1 MKIALGTAQFG
12 LNYGVSNKQ
21 GKTSKKQV
29 LSILKYAH
37 ENNIN
42 FLDTAAN
49 YGNSEEVVG
58 EVNLVKNWNIIT
70 KTISF
75 QDDQITNRDT
85 NKLKKYFNNSLKKLK
100 KESIYGLLIHS
111 CDDLFKPGGDKLFKE
126 IENIRS
132 SGCVEKIGVSVYNNN
147 QIDRLLSEYDF
158 DLVQLPIS
166 ILDHRLIESGAL
178 EKIKD
183 TGAEIHARSVF
194 LQGILLMPL
203 DVVPSYFLP
212 IRKKLESL
220 KNISQELNMSALELA
235 FGFVNSISEIDKII
249 VGLNT
254 VEQLFEIINAA
265 QIQVKYSDFSELA
278 VDNEDIVNPSLW
290 RL

>member
-1 MKIALGTAQFG
+1 MKITIGTAQFG
-12 LNYGVSNKQ
+12 LDYGISNKQ
-21 GKTSKKQV
+21 GQVNGLQASK
-29 LSILKYAH
+29 ILEYAYR
-37 ENNIN
+37 NGIN
-42 FLDTAAN
+42 FIDTAAS
-49 YGNSEEVVG
+49 YGNSEEVIG
-58 EVNLVKNWNIIT
+58 SRISNQDWKIIT

-111 CDDLFKPGGDKLFKE
+111 CDDLFKPGGDKLFKD

>member
-1 MKIALGTAQFG
+1 
-12 LNYGVSNKQ
+12 
-21 GKTSKKQV
+21 
-29 LSILKYAH
+29 
-37 ENNIN
+37 
-42 FLDTAAN
+42 
-49 YGNSEEVVG
+49 
-58 EVNLVKNWNIIT
+58 
-70 KTISF
+70 
-75 QDDQITNRDT
+75 
-85 NKLKKYFNNSLKKLK
+85 
-100 KESIYGLLIHS
+100 
-111 CDDLFKPGGDKLFKE
+111 
-126 IENIRS
+126 
-132 SGCVEKIGVSVYNNN
+132 
-147 QIDRLLSEYDF
+147 
-158 DLVQLPIS
+158 
-166 ILDHRLIESGAL
+166 LIESGAL

>member
-220 KNISQELNMSALELA
+220 KNISQ
-235 FGFVNSISEIDKII
+235 
-249 VGLNT
+249 
-254 VEQLFEIINAA
+254 
-265 QIQVKYSDFSELA
+265 
-278 VDNEDIVNPSLW
+278 
-290 RL
+290 